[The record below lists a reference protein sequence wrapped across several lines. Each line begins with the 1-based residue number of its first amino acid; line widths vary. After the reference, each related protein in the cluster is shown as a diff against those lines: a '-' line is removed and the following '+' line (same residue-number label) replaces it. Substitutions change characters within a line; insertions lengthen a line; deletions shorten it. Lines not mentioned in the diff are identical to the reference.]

1 MGSSLADFKRRN
13 AYEKVHITN
22 YFTCSK
28 FFIFTF
34 RLSEAGEKSTEEN
47 RIEAGITETVQPE
60 TGVPEESQ
68 APEEAGKDLAEPI
81 EVGISEGNLEGKAL
95 NAECPFV
102 YGDSEW
108 KLQTFVPEDMLI
120 DGELAM
126 DDRVNFLIQAVC
138 GEESYVL
145 FDEMV
150 HIGVPVADVFIDQQ
164 EQLHI
169 ILRDVRTA
177 KYRVTDFVYD
187 AENKK
192 FIGKDALNED
202 AINYIGTT
210 GR

>member
-1 MGSSLADFKRRN
+1 MKKYTLPIILLAVSFSISLSGCQKQ
-13 AYEKVHITN
+13 
-22 YFTCSK
+22 
-28 FFIFTF
+28 
-34 RLSEAGEKSTEEN
+34 GEKSTEEN
-47 RIEAGITETVQPE
+47 RIEAGNTETVQSE
-60 TGVPEESQ
+60 TGAPEESQ
-68 APEEAGKDLAEPI
+68 ATEKDLAEPI
-81 EVGISEGNLEGKAL
+81 EAGISEENLEGKAL
-95 NAECPFV
+95 YSECPFV

-138 GEESYVL
+138 GGESYVL

-150 HIGVPVADVFIDQQ
+150 QIGVPEADVFIDQQ

>member
-1 MGSSLADFKRRN
+1 MKKYTLPIILFAVSFSISLSGCQKQ
-13 AYEKVHITN
+13 
-22 YFTCSK
+22 
-28 FFIFTF
+28 
-34 RLSEAGEKSTEEN
+34 GEKSTEEN
-47 RIEAGITETVQPE
+47 RIEAGNTETVQSE

-68 APEEAGKDLAEPI
+68 ATEKDLAEPI
-81 EVGISEGNLEGKAL
+81 EAGISEGNLEGKAL
-95 NAECPFV
+95 YSECPFV

-108 KLQTFVPEDMLI
+108 KLQTFVPEEMLI

-138 GEESYVL
+138 GGESYVL

-150 HIGVPVADVFIDQQ
+150 QIGVPAADVFIDQQ

-192 FIGKDALNED
+192 FIGKDVLNED

>member
-1 MGSSLADFKRRN
+1 MKKYTLPMILLAVSFSISLSGCQKQ
-13 AYEKVHITN
+13 
-22 YFTCSK
+22 
-28 FFIFTF
+28 
-34 RLSEAGEKSTEEN
+34 GEKSTEEN
-47 RIEAGITETVQPE
+47 RIEAGNTETVQSE

-68 APEEAGKDLAEPI
+68 APEEDLAEPI
-81 EVGISEGNLEGKAL
+81 EAGISEENLEGKAL
-95 NAECPFV
+95 YSECPFV

-138 GEESYVL
+138 GGESYVL

-150 HIGVPVADVFIDQQ
+150 QIGVPAADVFIDQQ

-192 FIGKDALNED
+192 FIGTDVLDED

>member
-1 MGSSLADFKRRN
+1 MKKYTLPIILLAVSFSISLSGCQKQ
-13 AYEKVHITN
+13 E
-22 YFTCSK
+22 
-28 FFIFTF
+28 
-34 RLSEAGEKSTEEN
+34 GKSTEGN
-47 RIEAGITETVQPE
+47 RVEAGNTQTLQPE

-68 APEEAGKDLAEPI
+68 APEEDLAEPI
-81 EVGISEGNLEGKAL
+81 EAGISEENLEGKAL
-95 NAECPFV
+95 YSECPFV

-150 HIGVPVADVFIDQQ
+150 QIGVPTADVFIDQQ

-192 FIGKDALNED
+192 FIGKDVLNED

>member
-1 MGSSLADFKRRN
+1 MKKYTLPIILFAVSFSISLSGCQKQ
-13 AYEKVHITN
+13 
-22 YFTCSK
+22 
-28 FFIFTF
+28 
-34 RLSEAGEKSTEEN
+34 GEKSTEEN
-47 RIEAGITETVQPE
+47 RIEAGNTETVQSE
-60 TGVPEESQ
+60 TGAPEESQ
-68 APEEAGKDLAEPI
+68 ATEKDLAEPI
-81 EVGISEGNLEGKAL
+81 EAGISEGNLEGKAL
-95 NAECPFV
+95 YSECPFV

-150 HIGVPVADVFIDQQ
+150 QIGVPEADVFIDQQ

-177 KYRVTDFVYD
+177 KYRVTDFAYD

-192 FIGKDALNED
+192 FIGKDVLDED

>member
-1 MGSSLADFKRRN
+1 MKKYTLPIILLAVSFSISLSGCQKQ
-13 AYEKVHITN
+13 
-22 YFTCSK
+22 
-28 FFIFTF
+28 
-34 RLSEAGEKSTEEN
+34 GEKSTEEN
-47 RIEAGITETVQPE
+47 RIEAGNTQTVQSE

-68 APEEAGKDLAEPI
+68 APEEDLAEPI
-81 EVGISEGNLEGKAL
+81 EAGISEENLEGKAL
-95 NAECPFV
+95 YSECTFV

-150 HIGVPVADVFIDQQ
+150 QIGVPEADVFIDQQ

-192 FIGKDALNED
+192 FIGKDVLNED

>member
-1 MGSSLADFKRRN
+1 MKKYTLPIILLAVSFSISLSGCQKQ
-13 AYEKVHITN
+13 
-22 YFTCSK
+22 
-28 FFIFTF
+28 
-34 RLSEAGEKSTEEN
+34 GEKSTEEN
-47 RIEAGITETVQPE
+47 RIEAGNTETVQSE
-60 TGVPEESQ
+60 TGAPEESQ
-68 APEEAGKDLAEPI
+68 ATEKDLAEPI
-81 EVGISEGNLEGKAL
+81 EAGISEGNLEGKAL
-95 NAECPFV
+95 YSECPFV

-150 HIGVPVADVFIDQQ
+150 QIGVPEADVFIDQQ

-177 KYRVTDFVYD
+177 KYRVTDLVYD

-192 FIGKDALNED
+192 FIGKDVLNED

>member
-1 MGSSLADFKRRN
+1 MKKYTLPIILLAVSFSISLSGCQKQ
-13 AYEKVHITN
+13 E
-22 YFTCSK
+22 
-28 FFIFTF
+28 
-34 RLSEAGEKSTEEN
+34 GKSTEEN
-47 RIEAGITETVQPE
+47 RIEAGNTQTVQPE
-60 TGVPEESQ
+60 TR
-68 APEEAGKDLAEPI
+68 APEEAEKDLAEPI
-81 EVGISEGNLEGKAL
+81 EAGISEGNLEGKAL
-95 NAECPFV
+95 YSECPFV

-150 HIGVPVADVFIDQQ
+150 QIGVPAADVFIDQQ

-169 ILRDVRTA
+169 ILRDVRTV

-192 FIGKDALNED
+192 FIGKDVLHED

>member
-1 MGSSLADFKRRN
+1 MYS
-13 AYEKVHITN
+13 
-22 YFTCSK
+22 
-28 FFIFTF
+28 
-34 RLSEAGEKSTEEN
+34 
-47 RIEAGITETVQPE
+47 
-60 TGVPEESQ
+60 
-68 APEEAGKDLAEPI
+68 
-81 EVGISEGNLEGKAL
+81 
-95 NAECPFV
+95 ECPFV

-150 HIGVPVADVFIDQQ
+150 HIGVPAADVFIDQQ

>member
-1 MGSSLADFKRRN
+1 MKKYTLPIILLAVSFSISLSGCQKQ
-13 AYEKVHITN
+13 E
-22 YFTCSK
+22 
-28 FFIFTF
+28 
-34 RLSEAGEKSTEEN
+34 GKSTEEN
-47 RIEAGITETVQPE
+47 RIEAGNTQTVQPE

-68 APEEAGKDLAEPI
+68 ATEKDLAEPI
-81 EVGISEGNLEGKAL
+81 EAGISEGNLEGKAL
-95 NAECPFV
+95 YSECPFV

-150 HIGVPVADVFIDQQ
+150 QIGVPEADVFIDQQ

-192 FIGKDALNED
+192 FVGEDVLHED

>member
-1 MGSSLADFKRRN
+1 MKKYTLPIILLAVSFSISLSGCQKQ
-13 AYEKVHITN
+13 E
-22 YFTCSK
+22 
-28 FFIFTF
+28 
-34 RLSEAGEKSTEEN
+34 EKSTEEN
-47 RIEAGITETVQPE
+47 RIEAGNTQMVQPE
-60 TGVPEESQ
+60 TR
-68 APEEAGKDLAEPI
+68 APEEAEKDLAEPI
-81 EVGISEGNLEGKAL
+81 EAGISEGNLEGKAL
-95 NAECPFV
+95 YSECPFV

-138 GEESYVL
+138 GGESYVL

-150 HIGVPVADVFIDQQ
+150 QIGVPAADVFIDQQ

>member
-1 MGSSLADFKRRN
+1 MKKYTLPIILLAVSFSFSLSGCQKQ
-13 AYEKVHITN
+13 
-22 YFTCSK
+22 
-28 FFIFTF
+28 
-34 RLSEAGEKSTEEN
+34 GEKSTEEN
-47 RIEAGITETVQPE
+47 RIEAGNTETVQPE
-60 TGVPEESQ
+60 TGAPEESQ
-68 APEEAGKDLAEPI
+68 APEEAEKDLAEPI

-120 DGELAM
+120 DGELTM

-150 HIGVPVADVFIDQQ
+150 HIGVPAADVFIDQQ

>member
-1 MGSSLADFKRRN
+1 MKKYTLPIILLAVSFSISLSGCQKQ
-13 AYEKVHITN
+13 
-22 YFTCSK
+22 
-28 FFIFTF
+28 
-34 RLSEAGEKSTEEN
+34 GEKSTEEN
-47 RIEAGITETVQPE
+47 RIEAGNTETVQSE
-60 TGVPEESQ
+60 TGAPEESQ
-68 APEEAGKDLAEPI
+68 ATEKDLAEPI
-81 EVGISEGNLEGKAL
+81 EAGISEGNLEGKAL
-95 NAECPFV
+95 YSECPFV

-150 HIGVPVADVFIDQQ
+150 QIGVPEADVFIDQQ

-192 FIGKDALNED
+192 FIGKDVLNED

>member
-1 MGSSLADFKRRN
+1 MKKYTLPIILLAVSFSISLSGCQKQ
-13 AYEKVHITN
+13 E
-22 YFTCSK
+22 
-28 FFIFTF
+28 
-34 RLSEAGEKSTEEN
+34 GKSTEEN
-47 RIEAGITETVQPE
+47 RIEAGNTEAVQPE
-60 TGVPEESQ
+60 TGVPEE
-68 APEEAGKDLAEPI
+68 AEKDLAEPI
-81 EVGISEGNLEGKAL
+81 EAGISEGNLEGKAL
-95 NAECPFV
+95 YSECPFV

-138 GEESYVL
+138 GGESYVL

-150 HIGVPVADVFIDQQ
+150 QIGVPAADVFIDQQ

-192 FIGKDALNED
+192 FIGKDVLDED

>member
-1 MGSSLADFKRRN
+1 MKKYTLPIILLAVSFSISLSGCQKQ
-13 AYEKVHITN
+13 E
-22 YFTCSK
+22 
-28 FFIFTF
+28 
-34 RLSEAGEKSTEEN
+34 GKSTEEN
-47 RIEAGITETVQPE
+47 RIEAGNTQTVQPE
-60 TGVPEESQ
+60 TR
-68 APEEAGKDLAEPI
+68 APEEAEKDLAEPI
-81 EVGISEGNLEGKAL
+81 EAGISEGNLEGKAL
-95 NAECPFV
+95 YSECPFV

-138 GEESYVL
+138 GGESYVL

-150 HIGVPVADVFIDQQ
+150 QIGVPAADVFIDQQ

-192 FIGKDALNED
+192 FIGKDVLDED

>member
-1 MGSSLADFKRRN
+1 MKKYTLPIILLAVSFSISLSGCQKQ
-13 AYEKVHITN
+13 E
-22 YFTCSK
+22 
-28 FFIFTF
+28 
-34 RLSEAGEKSTEEN
+34 GKSTEEN
-47 RIEAGITETVQPE
+47 RIEAGNTQTVQPE

-68 APEEAGKDLAEPI
+68 APEEAEKDLAEPI

-95 NAECPFV
+95 YSECPFV

-138 GEESYVL
+138 GGESYVL
-145 FDEMV
+145 FEEMV
-150 HIGVPVADVFIDQQ
+150 QIGVPAADVFIDQQ

>member
-1 MGSSLADFKRRN
+1 MKKYTLPIILLAVSFSISLSGCQKQ
-13 AYEKVHITN
+13 
-22 YFTCSK
+22 
-28 FFIFTF
+28 
-34 RLSEAGEKSTEEN
+34 GEKSTEEN
-47 RIEAGITETVQPE
+47 RIEAGNTEAVQPE
-60 TGVPEESQ
+60 TGAPEESQ
-68 APEEAGKDLAEPI
+68 ATEKDLAEPI
-81 EVGISEGNLEGKAL
+81 EAGISEGNLEGKAL
-95 NAECPFV
+95 YSECPFV

-108 KLQTFVPEDMLI
+108 KLQTFVPEEMLI

-150 HIGVPVADVFIDQQ
+150 QIGVPEADVFIDQQ

-192 FIGKDALNED
+192 FIGKDVLNED

>member
-1 MGSSLADFKRRN
+1 MKKYTLPIILLAVSFSISLSGCQKQ
-13 AYEKVHITN
+13 
-22 YFTCSK
+22 
-28 FFIFTF
+28 
-34 RLSEAGEKSTEEN
+34 GEKSTEEN
-47 RIEAGITETVQPE
+47 RIEAGNTETVQSE

-68 APEEAGKDLAEPI
+68 ATEKDLAEPI
-81 EVGISEGNLEGKAL
+81 EAGISEGNLEGKAL
-95 NAECPFV
+95 YSECPFV

-108 KLQTFVPEDMLI
+108 KLQNFVPEDMLI

-150 HIGVPVADVFIDQQ
+150 QIGVPAADVFIDQQ
-164 EQLHI
+164 EQLHV

-192 FIGKDALNED
+192 FIGKDVLDED

>member
-1 MGSSLADFKRRN
+1 MKKYTLPIILLAVSFSISLSGCQKQ
-13 AYEKVHITN
+13 E
-22 YFTCSK
+22 
-28 FFIFTF
+28 
-34 RLSEAGEKSTEEN
+34 EKSTEEN
-47 RIEAGITETVQPE
+47 RIEAGNTQMVQPE
-60 TGVPEESQ
+60 TG
-68 APEEAGKDLAEPI
+68 APEEAEKDLAEPI

-95 NAECPFV
+95 YSECPFV

-150 HIGVPVADVFIDQQ
+150 QIGVPAADVFIDQQ

-177 KYRVTDFVYD
+177 KYRVTNFVYD

-192 FIGKDALNED
+192 FIGEDVLHED

>member
-1 MGSSLADFKRRN
+1 MKKYTLPMILLAVSFSISLSGCQKQ
-13 AYEKVHITN
+13 
-22 YFTCSK
+22 
-28 FFIFTF
+28 
-34 RLSEAGEKSTEEN
+34 GEKSTEEN
-47 RIEAGITETVQPE
+47 RIEAGNTETVQSE
-60 TGVPEESQ
+60 TGIPEESQ
-68 APEEAGKDLAEPI
+68 APEEDLAEPI
-81 EVGISEGNLEGKAL
+81 EAGISEENLEGKAL
-95 NAECPFV
+95 YSECPFV

-108 KLQTFVPEDMLI
+108 KLQNFVPEDMLI

-150 HIGVPVADVFIDQQ
+150 QIGVPAADVFIDQQ

-192 FIGKDALNED
+192 FIGKDVLDED

>member
-1 MGSSLADFKRRN
+1 MKKYTLPIILLAVSFSISLSGCQKQ
-13 AYEKVHITN
+13 
-22 YFTCSK
+22 
-28 FFIFTF
+28 
-34 RLSEAGEKSTEEN
+34 GEKSTEEN
-47 RIEAGITETVQPE
+47 RIEAGNTQMVQSE
-60 TGVPEESQ
+60 TGAPEESQ
-68 APEEAGKDLAEPI
+68 ATEKDLAEPI
-81 EVGISEGNLEGKAL
+81 EAGISEGNLEGKAL
-95 NAECPFV
+95 YSECPFV

-138 GEESYVL
+138 GGESYVL

-150 HIGVPVADVFIDQQ
+150 QIGVPEADVFIDQQ

-192 FIGKDALNED
+192 FIGKDVLNED

>member
-1 MGSSLADFKRRN
+1 MQKYTLPIILLAVSFSFSLSGCQKQ
-13 AYEKVHITN
+13 
-22 YFTCSK
+22 
-28 FFIFTF
+28 
-34 RLSEAGEKSTEEN
+34 GEKSTEEN

-68 APEEAGKDLAEPI
+68 ATEKDLAEPI

>member
-1 MGSSLADFKRRN
+1 MKKYTLPIILLAVSFSISLSGCQKQ
-13 AYEKVHITN
+13 EK
-22 YFTCSK
+22 
-28 FFIFTF
+28 
-34 RLSEAGEKSTEEN
+34 KSTEEN
-47 RIEAGITETVQPE
+47 QIEAGNTQTVQPE
-60 TGVPEESQ
+60 TGAPEESQ
-68 APEEAGKDLAEPI
+68 APEEAEKDLEEPI

-95 NAECPFV
+95 YSECLFV

-108 KLQTFVPEDMLI
+108 KLQIFVPEDMLI

-138 GEESYVL
+138 GGESYVL

-150 HIGVPVADVFIDQQ
+150 QIGVPEADVFIDQQ

>member
-1 MGSSLADFKRRN
+1 MKKYTLPIILLAVSFSFSLSGCQKQ
-13 AYEKVHITN
+13 
-22 YFTCSK
+22 
-28 FFIFTF
+28 
-34 RLSEAGEKSTEEN
+34 GEKSTEEN

-68 APEEAGKDLAEPI
+68 ATEKDLAEPI

-126 DDRVNFLIQAVC
+126 DDRVNFLIQAIC

-177 KYRVTDFVYD
+177 KYRVTDLVYD

>member
-1 MGSSLADFKRRN
+1 MKKYTLPIILLAVSFSISLSGCQKQ
-13 AYEKVHITN
+13 
-22 YFTCSK
+22 
-28 FFIFTF
+28 
-34 RLSEAGEKSTEEN
+34 GEKSTEEN
-47 RIEAGITETVQPE
+47 RIEAGNTETVQPE
-60 TGVPEESQ
+60 TGVSEESQ
-68 APEEAGKDLAEPI
+68 ATEKDLAEPI
-81 EVGISEGNLEGKAL
+81 EAGISEGNLEGKAL
-95 NAECPFV
+95 YSECPFV

-108 KLQTFVPEDMLI
+108 KLQTFVPEEMLI

-150 HIGVPVADVFIDQQ
+150 QIGVPEADVFIDQQ

-192 FIGKDALNED
+192 FIGKDVLNED

>member
-1 MGSSLADFKRRN
+1 MKKYILPIILLAVSFSISLSGCQKQ
-13 AYEKVHITN
+13 
-22 YFTCSK
+22 
-28 FFIFTF
+28 
-34 RLSEAGEKSTEEN
+34 GEKSTEEN
-47 RIEAGITETVQPE
+47 RIEAGNTETVQSE
-60 TGVPEESQ
+60 TGAPEESQ
-68 APEEAGKDLAEPI
+68 ATEKDLAEPI
-81 EVGISEGNLEGKAL
+81 EAGISEGNLEGKAL
-95 NAECPFV
+95 YSECPFV

-150 HIGVPVADVFIDQQ
+150 QIGVPEADVFIDQQ

-177 KYRVTDFVYD
+177 KYRVTDLVYD

-192 FIGKDALNED
+192 FIGKDVLNED

>member
-1 MGSSLADFKRRN
+1 MKKYTLPIILLAVSFSFSLSGCQKQ
-13 AYEKVHITN
+13 
-22 YFTCSK
+22 
-28 FFIFTF
+28 
-34 RLSEAGEKSTEEN
+34 GEKSTEGN
-47 RIEAGITETVQPE
+47 RIEAGNTQTVQPE

-68 APEEAGKDLAEPI
+68 ATEKDLAEPI

>member
-1 MGSSLADFKRRN
+1 MKKYTLPIILLAVSFSFSLSGCQKQ
-13 AYEKVHITN
+13 
-22 YFTCSK
+22 
-28 FFIFTF
+28 
-34 RLSEAGEKSTEEN
+34 GEKSTEEN
-47 RIEAGITETVQPE
+47 RIEAGNTETVQ
-60 TGVPEESQ
+60 PEESQ
-68 APEEAGKDLAEPI
+68 APEKDLAEPI

-95 NAECPFV
+95 NAECPFI

-150 HIGVPVADVFIDQQ
+150 HIGVPAADVFIDQQ

>member
-1 MGSSLADFKRRN
+1 MKKYTLPIILLAVSFSFSLSGCQKQ
-13 AYEKVHITN
+13 
-22 YFTCSK
+22 
-28 FFIFTF
+28 
-34 RLSEAGEKSTEEN
+34 GEKSTEEN
-47 RIEAGITETVQPE
+47 WIEAGITETVQPE

-95 NAECPFV
+95 NAECLFV

-138 GEESYVL
+138 GGESYVL

>member
-1 MGSSLADFKRRN
+1 MKKYTLPMILLAVSFSISLSGCQKQ
-13 AYEKVHITN
+13 E
-22 YFTCSK
+22 
-28 FFIFTF
+28 
-34 RLSEAGEKSTEEN
+34 GKSTEEN
-47 RIEAGITETVQPE
+47 RIEAGNTETLQPE

-68 APEEAGKDLAEPI
+68 ATEKDLAEPI
-81 EVGISEGNLEGKAL
+81 EAGISEGNLEGKAL
-95 NAECPFV
+95 YSECPFV

-108 KLQTFVPEDMLI
+108 KLQTFVPEEMLI

-150 HIGVPVADVFIDQQ
+150 QIGVPAADVFIDQQ

-192 FIGKDALNED
+192 FIGKDVLDED

>member
-1 MGSSLADFKRRN
+1 MKKYTLPIILLAVSFSISLSGCQKQ
-13 AYEKVHITN
+13 E
-22 YFTCSK
+22 
-28 FFIFTF
+28 
-34 RLSEAGEKSTEEN
+34 GKSTEEN
-47 RIEAGITETVQPE
+47 RIEAGNTQTVQPE

-68 APEEAGKDLAEPI
+68 ATEKDLAEPI
-81 EVGISEGNLEGKAL
+81 EAGISEGNLEGKAL
-95 NAECPFV
+95 YSECPFV

-150 HIGVPVADVFIDQQ
+150 QIVVPEADVFIDQQ

-192 FIGKDALNED
+192 FVGEDVLHED

>member
-1 MGSSLADFKRRN
+1 MKKYTLPIILLAVSFSISLSGCQKQ
-13 AYEKVHITN
+13 
-22 YFTCSK
+22 
-28 FFIFTF
+28 
-34 RLSEAGEKSTEEN
+34 GEKSTEEN
-47 RIEAGITETVQPE
+47 RIEAGNTETVQSE
-60 TGVPEESQ
+60 TGVPEELQ
-68 APEEAGKDLAEPI
+68 ATEKDLAEPI

-95 NAECPFV
+95 YSECPFV

-108 KLQTFVPEDMLI
+108 KLQTFVPEEMLI

-150 HIGVPVADVFIDQQ
+150 QIGVPEADVFIDQQ

-192 FIGKDALNED
+192 FIGKDVLDED

>member
-1 MGSSLADFKRRN
+1 MKKYTLPIILLAVSFSISLSGCQKQ
-13 AYEKVHITN
+13 E
-22 YFTCSK
+22 
-28 FFIFTF
+28 
-34 RLSEAGEKSTEEN
+34 GKSTEEN
-47 RIEAGITETVQPE
+47 RIEAGNTQTVQPE
-60 TGVPEESQ
+60 TR
-68 APEEAGKDLAEPI
+68 APEEAEKDLAEPI
-81 EVGISEGNLEGKAL
+81 EAGISEGNLEGKAL
-95 NAECPFV
+95 YSECPFV

-108 KLQTFVPEDMLI
+108 KLQTFVPEEMLI

-150 HIGVPVADVFIDQQ
+150 QIGVPEADVFIDQQ

-177 KYRVTDFVYD
+177 QYRVTNFVYD

-192 FIGKDALNED
+192 FIGKDVLNED